1 MLARDHAGDI
11 AAGTGAGSNRVV
23 LDEALCLSLCCCCR
37 CCCCCARRLPGIG
50 WARPFTDSSLSPTL
64 GALCRPPSPPRM
76 PGVRLLQHDPEHR
89 GTIQAEFLQALDDAG
104 PIDPAPSGADIS
116 AARASFVLREKE
128 AREREARER
137 ATGDAATGVLP
148 GAPAVRVRSIAMVST
163 GSEVLADPLLHSG
176 KSAVLTQ
183 P

>member
-1 MLARDHAGDI
+1 M
-11 AAGTGAGSNRVV
+11 T
-23 LDEALCLSLCCCCR
+23 
-37 CCCCCARRLPGIG
+37 
-50 WARPFTDSSLSPTL
+50 
-64 GALCRPPSPPRM
+64 M
-76 PGVRLLQHDPEHR
+76 
-89 GTIQAEFLQALDDAG
+89 QAEFLQALDDAG